1 MPELYDDLHT
11 MPVVLW
17 WKILKEIDALG
28 LAKPDIKSNWLI
40 IHVLESFIKC
50 VVFVFI
56 NEQRAIAN
64 YCNKQREKLND
75 DFTNFFGVQK
85 RQAKYL
91 KLLCKHQEYVVMY
104 AVTKSHIWTTRR
116 LYVEIELEEYR
127 PKGQKEINEY
137 ETLRNVSISLDGA
150 SMNPQTMS
158 VIQYYSDQNL
168 AIKRNKQAK
177 ANLAKNKK

>member
-1 MPELYDDLHT
+1 MKLKLKLLNLWRVFFLPELYDDLHT
-11 MPVVLW
+11 MPVVYW
-17 WKILKEIDALG
+17 WKILKEIDAL
-28 LAKPDIKSNWLI
+28 SLI
-40 IHVLESFIKC
+40 MHTKTTSKRIVNQ
-50 VVFVFI
+50 V
-56 NEQRAIAN
+56 
-64 YCNKQREKLND
+64 NKQREKLND

-104 AVTKSHIWTTRR
+104 AVTKNHIWTTRR

-177 ANLAKNKK
+177 ANMAKNKK

>member
-1 MPELYDDLHT
+1 MKLKLKLLSWYRIFFLPELYDDLHT
-11 MPVVLW
+11 MPVVYW
-17 WKILKEIDALG
+17 WKILKEIDAL
-28 LAKPDIKSNWLI
+28 SLI
-40 IHVLESFIKC
+40 MHTKTTSKKIVNQ
-50 VVFVFI
+50 V
-56 NEQRAIAN
+56 
-64 YCNKQREKLND
+64 NKQREKLND

>member
-1 MPELYDDLHT
+1 MWRVFFLPELYDDLHE
-11 MPVVLW
+11 MPIIHW
-17 WKILKEIDALG
+17 WKMLKDIDALS
-28 LAKPDIKSNWLI
+28 LIKNRKTTSKRIVNQ
-40 IHVLESFIKC
+40 V
-50 VVFVFI
+50 
-56 NEQRAIAN
+56 
-64 YCNKQREKLND
+64 NKQREKLKD
-75 DFTNFFGVQK
+75 DFTDFFGVQK

-104 AVTKSHIWTTRR
+104 AVTKNHIWTTRR

-137 ETLRNVSISLDGA
+137 ETFRNVSMSLDGA

>member
-1 MPELYDDLHT
+1 MWRVFFLPELYDDLHT
-11 MPVVLW
+11 MPVVYW
-17 WKILKEIDALG
+17 WKILKEIDAL
-28 LAKPDIKSNWLI
+28 SLI
-40 IHVLESFIKC
+40 MHTKTTSKRIVNQ
-50 VVFVFI
+50 V
-56 NEQRAIAN
+56 
-64 YCNKQREKLND
+64 NKQREKLND

-104 AVTKSHIWTTRR
+104 AVTKNHIWTTRR

-177 ANLAKNKK
+177 ANMAKNKK

>member
-1 MPELYDDLHT
+1 
-11 MPVVLW
+11 
-17 WKILKEIDALG
+17 
-28 LAKPDIKSNWLI
+28 
-40 IHVLESFIKC
+40 
-50 VVFVFI
+50 
-56 NEQRAIAN
+56 
-64 YCNKQREKLND
+64 
-75 DFTNFFGVQK
+75 
-85 RQAKYL
+85 
-91 KLLCKHQEYVVMY
+91 MY
-104 AVTKSHIWTTRR
+104 AVTKSQIWTTRR

>member
-1 MPELYDDLHT
+1 MKLKLKLLNLWRVFFLPELYDDLHT
-11 MPVVLW
+11 MPVVYW
-17 WKILKEIDALG
+17 WKILKETDAL
-28 LAKPDIKSNWLI
+28 SLI
-40 IHVLESFIKC
+40 MHTKTTSKRIVNQ
-50 VVFVFI
+50 V
-56 NEQRAIAN
+56 
-64 YCNKQREKLND
+64 NKQREKLND

-104 AVTKSHIWTTRR
+104 AVTKNHIWTTRR

-177 ANLAKNKK
+177 ANMAKNKK

>member
-1 MPELYDDLHT
+1 MKLKLKLLNLWRVFFLPELYDDLHT
-11 MPVVLW
+11 MPVVYW
-17 WKILKEIDALG
+17 WKILKEIDAL
-28 LAKPDIKSNWLI
+28 SLI
-40 IHVLESFIKC
+40 MHTKTTSKRIVNQ
-50 VVFVFI
+50 V
-56 NEQRAIAN
+56 
-64 YCNKQREKLND
+64 NKQREKLND

-104 AVTKSHIWTTRR
+104 AVTKNHIWTTRR

>member
-1 MPELYDDLHT
+1 
-11 MPVVLW
+11 
-17 WKILKEIDALG
+17 
-28 LAKPDIKSNWLI
+28 
-40 IHVLESFIKC
+40 
-50 VVFVFI
+50 
-56 NEQRAIAN
+56 
-64 YCNKQREKLND
+64 
-75 DFTNFFGVQK
+75 
-85 RQAKYL
+85 
-91 KLLCKHQEYVVMY
+91 MY
-104 AVTKSHIWTTRR
+104 AVTKNHIWTTRI

-177 ANLAKNKK
+177 ANKSIPSSTSSSLGY

>member
-1 MPELYDDLHT
+1 MKLKLKLLNLWRVFFLPELYDDLHT
-11 MPVVLW
+11 MPVVYW
-17 WKILKEIDALG
+17 WKILKEIDAL
-28 LAKPDIKSNWLI
+28 SLI
-40 IHVLESFIKC
+40 MHTKTTSKKIVNQ
-50 VVFVFI
+50 V
-56 NEQRAIAN
+56 
-64 YCNKQREKLND
+64 NKQREKLND

-177 ANLAKNKK
+177 ANLEKNKK